1 MEHIS
6 ILQLILRGIDVL
18 LELYGAVDVLLRDE
32 DLNAIPRSVSNLR
45 SKLRSKLRSTV
56 FEAP

>member
-18 LELYGAVDVLLRDE
+18 FELYGVVDVLSRDE

-45 SKLRSKLRSTV
+45 SKLRSNLRSTV